1 MPQFPTIH
9 VESCAKLN
17 LGLSITGTRED
28 GFHNLDSVF
37 VEINLCDHITIEAST
52 DLSVVSIP
60 EVTDSPSENIVY
72 RAAAMLAHHVGV
84 PEAAKITVQK
94 RIPTGAGLGGGS
106 SNGACVLQHLYE
118 AWTGLPCRTAEARAL
133 LEPLALEL
141 GSDVPFFLHGGA
153 AHVLG
158 RGEHVTPL
166 PVYLPWYF
174 LVVLP
179 GVHVSTQEAY
189 RSLRSSLNLPATGAW
204 QQPST
209 QPAATVLQALSNS
222 NVLQNLHNDFEPY
235 AFKTYPQLEL
245 LCQTLQARGALYA
258 GMSGSGSTIFGIFRS
273 AAEAQDA
280 QTDLDVPSYVCRQR
294 E

>member
-1 MPQFPTIH
+1 M
-9 VESCAKLN
+9 V
-17 LGLSITGTRED
+17 
-28 GFHNLDSVF
+28 
-37 VEINLCDHITIEAST
+37 
-52 DLSVVSIP
+52 
-60 EVTDSPSENIVY
+60 
-72 RAAAMLAHHVGV
+72 
-84 PEAAKITVQK
+84 
-94 RIPTGAGLGGGS
+94 
-106 SNGACVLQHLYE
+106 
-118 AWTGLPCRTAEARAL
+118 
-133 LEPLALEL
+133 
-141 GSDVPFFLHGGA
+141 GGA

-222 NVLQNLHNDFEPY
+222 NVLQNLHNDFESY

-280 QTDLDVPSYVCRQR
+280 QIDLDVPSYVCRQR